1 MHCTEKSRQIEFSK
15 SIVLF
20 LFFFFSEFM
29 RYLRREEVFQL
40 LTPIMHVTNNNKKKL
55 FKIIICNGLILRECL
70 LNSAY

>member
-20 LFFFFSEFM
+20 LFFFSEFM

-40 LTPIMHVTNNNKKKL
+40 LTPIMHVTNKKKKL
-55 FKIIICNGLILRECL
+55 FKIIICNSLILRECL